1 MVGWHHRL
9 NGHSL
14 SKLRELVVD
23 REAWRVAVHGVAKS
37 WTQLSDWTEH
47 SQNNVST
54 EKLNNTSLGI
64 PSLCKLLLPTTKDL
78 KARYLLF
85 LKLSDYC
92 AYVCTETLKTSGG
105 FPSGSVVKNPP
116 ANAGDTSLIPGL
128 ERSPGVGNG
137 NPLQYS
143 CLENP
148 IDRGTWR
155 ATVRGAA
162 KESDMTYWLNNNKD
176 IRKGPGHP
184 LMALALNQA
193 VPWQTWLWFSSHCF
207 LGFWPIF

>member
-1 MVGWHHRL
+1 MDIVWVSYGSWWWTGKPGVLQSMGSQRVGHNWATE
-9 NGHSL
+9 L
-14 SKLRELVVD
+14 SILKTMFPP
-23 REAWRVAVHGVAKS
+23 KN
-37 WTQLSDWTEH
+37 WTIL
-47 SQNNVST
+47 
-54 EKLNNTSLGI
+54 LCLGI

-155 ATVRGAA
+155 ATVHGVT
-162 KESDMTYWLNNNKD
+162 KELDSTQWLNNND
-176 IRKGPGHP
+176 
-184 LMALALNQA
+184 
-193 VPWQTWLWFSSHCF
+193 S
-207 LGFWPIF
+207 

>member
-1 MVGWHHRL
+1 MDIVWVSYGSWWWTGKPGVLQSMGLQRVGHNWATE
-9 NGHSL
+9 L
-14 SKLRELVVD
+14 SILKTMFPP
-23 REAWRVAVHGVAKS
+23 KN
-37 WTQLSDWTEH
+37 WTIL
-47 SQNNVST
+47 
-54 EKLNNTSLGI
+54 LCLGI

-155 ATVRGAA
+155 ATVRRAA

>member
-1 MVGWHHRL
+1 MDIVWVSYGSWWWTGKPGVLQSMGSQRVGHNWATE
-9 NGHSL
+9 L
-14 SKLRELVVD
+14 SILKTMFPP
-23 REAWRVAVHGVAKS
+23 KN
-37 WTQLSDWTEH
+37 WTIL
-47 SQNNVST
+47 
-54 EKLNNTSLGI
+54 LCLGI

>member
-1 MVGWHHRL
+1 MDIVWVSYGSWWWTGKPGVLQSMGSQRVGHNWATE
-9 NGHSL
+9 L
-14 SKLRELVVD
+14 SILKTMFPP
-23 REAWRVAVHGVAKS
+23 KN
-37 WTQLSDWTEH
+37 WTIL
-47 SQNNVST
+47 
-54 EKLNNTSLGI
+54 LCLGI

-155 ATVRGAA
+155 ATVRRAA

>member
-1 MVGWHHRL
+1 MDIVWVSYGSWWWTGKPGVLQSMGLQRVGHNWATE
-9 NGHSL
+9 L
-14 SKLRELVVD
+14 SILKTMFPP
-23 REAWRVAVHGVAKS
+23 KN
-37 WTQLSDWTEH
+37 WTIL
-47 SQNNVST
+47 
-54 EKLNNTSLGI
+54 LCLGI

-155 ATVRGAA
+155 ATVRRAA

-176 IRKGPGHP
+176 IRKGPVHP